1 MGQGLQGFYRQGCKR
16 FMKITFLGA
25 TRTVTGSKYLI
36 TMDSK
41 KILVDCGLFQGYKE
55 LRLRNWDPLPIN
67 AHDIEAVILTHAHI
81 DHSGYLPLLV
91 KNGFRGNIYCTQ
103 GTKDLCAI
111 LLPDSGY
118 LQEEDANRANKYG
131 YSKHKPALPLYTMKD
146 GLRALD
152 QFVVI
157 NFNDPFQIFNSFLFK
172 FLPAGHIIGS
182 SMVYLEHSNKSVLFT
197 GDLGRPNHPVMKPPA
212 IITKV
217 DYLIVESTYGNR
229 LHDRLNPLDQL
240 TEIIEQTAARGGSI
254 IIPAF
259 AVGRTQDLLYYLY
272 LLKKEKRIPD
282 LPIFLDSPMAQ
293 NVSDLLCKYSGEHR
307 LTQKLAN
314 NICEIAKYTKTS
326 EESKSID
333 HYNMPIIIISASG
346 MAEGGRILH
355 HLKEFL
361 PDERNTILFTG
372 YQDPGTRGDRLL
384 RGELEIKIH
393 GAMIPVRAQIKSI
406 NSMSAHADYQE
417 MLDWLSNFKHSP
429 QKVFITHG
437 DSEATKALKNK
448 IEEKFNWSCTIPE
461 YLQTETL
468 N

>member
-1 MGQGLQGFYRQGCKR
+1 MQ
-16 FMKITFLGA
+16 ITFLGA
-25 TRTVTGSKYLI
+25 TQTVTGSKYLI
-36 TMDSK
+36 TIGPK
-41 KILVDCGLFQGYKE
+41 KVLVDCGLFQGYKE
-55 LRLRNWDPLPIN
+55 LRLRNWKPLPIDP
-67 AHDIEAVILTHAHI
+67 HEIDAVILTHAHI

-91 KNGFRGNIYCTQ
+91 KNGFSGNIYCTR

-131 YSKHKPALPLYTMKD
+131 YSRHKPALPLYTMQD
-146 GLRALD
+146 GVRALD
-152 QFVVI
+152 QFVAL
-157 NFNDPFQIFNSFLFK
+157 NFDQSIQLFDTLTFK

-182 SMVYLEHSNKSVLFT
+182 SLVYLEHQRKSVLFT

-212 IITKV
+212 IVTRA
-217 DYLIVESTYGNR
+217 DYLIVESTYGDR
-229 LHDRLNPLDQL
+229 LHERTSVLDQL
-240 TEIIEQTAARGGSI
+240 SEIIQQTAARGGSI

-272 LLKKEKRIPD
+272 VLKKEKRIPNI
-282 LPIFLDSPMAQ
+282 PIFLDSPMAQ
-293 NVSDLLCKYSGEHR
+293 DVSDLLCHYSGEHR
-307 LTQKLAN
+307 LTKELAN
-314 NICEIAKYTKTS
+314 SICKIAEYTKTS

-333 HYNMPIIIISASG
+333 QYSMPVIIISASG

-355 HLKEFL
+355 HLKAFL
-361 PDERNTILFTG
+361 PDERSTIVFTG
-372 YQDPGTRGDRLL
+372 YQSEGTRGDRLL
-384 RGELEIKIH
+384 KGELEIKIH
-393 GAMIPVRAQIKSI
+393 GAMVPVRAQIKSI

-417 MLDWLSNFKHSP
+417 MLDWLGNFKPSP

-437 DSEATKALKNK
+437 DLEAMKALKSK
-448 IEEKFNWSCTIPE
+448 MEEKFNWLCVIPE